1 MNAEHT
7 VGAGHAEDAGHAGS
21 AELAEGKLYGVEA
34 PEAEQRH
41 AFASGE
47 VPVAVYG
54 LGKMGLPLAAVYAE
68 VCGNVLGVDVD
79 PEVVD
84 RVSAGE
90 NHVEGEPG
98 LGDLVAETVAEGA
111 LGATVDAAAAAR
123 RAGVHVIIVPTL
135 LEADGE
141 PDLSAVEAVAESIAE
156 GLEPGDLV
164 VLESTVPPRTCR
176 DRILPLLERESGLSA
191 GEFGLAFCPERTAS
205 GRAVEDIRGA
215 YPKVVGGV
223 DDESTRA
230 ARAVYETIVD
240 NDVISVSDATTAE
253 AVKVFEGVYRDVNI
267 GLANEL
273 ARHGEELGV
282 DVTEAIDAANT
293 QPFCDI
299 HTPGVGVGGHCI
311 PIYPHFLIEPFEAD
325 SDVMESAR
333 AVNEAM
339 PAYTAGQVLRG
350 LREEGIDPAGARTLV
365 LGLTYRPGVDE
376 LRKTPA
382 LPLIRTLADAGVSV
396 SAVDPVTDDTEQF
409 EDAGAR
415 IVELDD
421 VTDATPEGGAPESG
435 YDAVVLV
442 TPQAAFDDLD
452 VPALSAGDAPL
463 VVVDG
468 RQSLTHLQ
476 NHDDVHY
483 RGIGVDA

>member
-1 MNAEHT
+1 MNAEH
-7 VGAGHAEDAGHAGS
+7 AAD
-21 AELAEGKLYGVEA
+21 LARGKLYGTGADDDE
-34 PEAEQRH
+34 RRR

-68 VCGNVLGVDVD
+68 VSGNVLGVDVD
-79 PEVVD
+79 PDVVD

-90 NHVEGEPG
+90 SHVEGEPG
-98 LGDLVAETVAEGA
+98 LDELVAETVSGGA
-111 LGATVDAAAAAR
+111 LGATVDPVAAAR

-135 LEADGE
+135 LDEAGG
-141 PDLSAVEAVAESIAE
+141 PDLSAVEAVASSIAE

-164 VLESTVPPRTCR
+164 VLESTVPPRTCV
-176 DRILPLLERESGLSA
+176 DRVLPLLERESGLEA
-191 GEFGLAFCPERTAS
+191 DEFGLAFCPERTKS

-215 YPKVVGGV
+215 HPKIVGGV

-240 NDVISVSDATTAE
+240 NDVIPVSDATTAE

-267 GLANEL
+267 GLANEF
-273 ARHGEELGV
+273 ARHGEELDV
-282 DVTEAIDAANT
+282 DVTEAITAANT

-311 PIYPHFLIEPFEAD
+311 PIYPHFLIDRFEAD
-325 SDVMESAR
+325 SDVMEAAR
-333 AVNEAM
+333 TANEAM

-350 LREEGIDPAGARTLV
+350 LREEGVDPADSDALV

-396 SAVDPVTDDTEQF
+396 SAVDPITDDTEQF
-409 EDAGAR
+409 EDAGAG
-415 IVELDD
+415 IVGLDD
-421 VTDATPEGGAPESG
+421 VAAATEGGTAESG

-442 TPQAAFDDLD
+442 TPQAPFEGLD
-452 VPALSAGDAPL
+452 VPALGTGDAPL